1 VAVEASAAI
10 GISSLNTLSSAAEGA
25 SDRPVLTALSSGGFI
40 AVWSDGNNKDGSNSG
55 IYARIFDENFQQ
67 IGEEIQVN
75 TLTDGFQ
82 TGASVASTPDGH
94 ILISWAG
101 GNGTLQAQVLD
112 SSGNKVGDQFVIGPW
127 YVASAEIQGAS
138 DNQFVVV
145 RSQSNQQSAIMSV
158 YSSDG
163 AELLSD
169 VAVSDVRSG
178 RVRTVELDDGSM
190 LAVWFDQS
198 NFAGFDIYAQRFDTE
213 GNLLGDQYRLNST
226 LENNQMQADIVA
238 LNGGGFAAVW
248 QSYGQEGELF
258 DVYARLFN
266 TDGSALSAEI
276 QINQVR
282 SGQAVRPVIA
292 QSTDGTLVVAWE
304 QGSEIWTQHLRSDG
318 VLVGDNQV
326 ISQNADGQLVHGTD
340 VDLATLSNGGV
351 IASWDQG
358 GNIYARAAYAPGV
371 STASTDLTNT
381 APVLTT
387 ESSLSIVANQ
397 STEMQAFTVS
407 DAELDEVT
415 VSISEPVHGSVV
427 LNSDNTYSYTPEAG
441 YVGSDYL
448 VLTVSDGAVQTRETI
463 SISVTAESTPVDL
476 TELQLLSSK
485 ADGGSDWTS
494 VAALPNGG
502 FVAVWH
508 DGGDKD
514 GDRSAVYGR
523 LFDANY
529 QRVGDEFLVNTLM
542 TGFQTKARVASTP
555 DGHFMVVWCDD
566 NGSLSAQIY
575 DATGE
580 KQGNQFTVG
589 PWYVAEA
596 EILGTSDNK
605 FVVVRTQN
613 NENAGILSVYDS
625 DGTELVNNVAL
636 SDVLASEARVIELA
650 DGRFLAS
657 WWDGRNTEGAD
668 IYGRYFDATGT
679 LLGDAFKLNQTLLNN
694 QQAPEIVALDAGGF
708 AVVWQ
713 SEESAGG
720 TFDIYARLFD
730 ADGNAASDEILVS
743 DDSTGQQVKPA
754 IEVASDGTLVIAWE
768 SNHLGSN
775 QIIYQTLSSAGEK
788 LGTNQVASQTTEST
802 NVGGTE
808 VALATLEDGSVL
820 ATWDIGGNVYGRLLH
835 ESETPPASI
844 LNIDLAS
851 IRLVT
856 GVGNFE
862 DIDVF
867 ANGKYFITRWA
878 SDGSANAQ
886 GFQIADPGFQ
896 QITPTE
902 VLNNYT
908 ESWQQFGTSVLISND
923 QMVSTWDGS
932 LDASGLPITPAQITN
947 SSGEVLVDDFS
958 MSESLGGQKEPLYI
972 NGKLYIASS
981 TGGDVL
987 LSVYDSEEDF
997 ALQSTQVINAESEY
1011 LQSEPDIALLK
1022 DSLIVFAWQSNNDP
1036 NYATTTGAYSV
1047 KGNSDIR
1054 FVLYD
1059 LVTGSKSA
1067 DFVIAQLG
1075 DAGLKEPQVAAVGDG
1090 RFIVSWSETTYDNSA
1105 TATHFAQAFSAD
1117 GTALSDAIEIANYT
1131 LGSISSNYPGGYTDI
1146 RYAVDTALTAGP
1158 DGTAIFAWNQHDL
1171 TNSVFDGGVATLELN
1186 DSALRVS
1193 DNQLI
1198 TEIDG
1203 DSSARIA
1210 EPVIY
1215 THPIDG
1221 YGVIFNNTPD
1231 TAFVVPV
1238 LSAVDAIAPSVPIIN
1253 TVAGDDVVAAGELD
1267 ELSISGTAE
1276 SLATVTLT
1284 SNYPGVDTYTTQAS
1298 VDGVWEFRYSDLE
1311 EPIQLDDGM
1320 YTVSVTATDQS
1331 GNISKAAFREVEI
1344 ALQPQ
1349 LPPPEDIPFTSGQIF
1364 EDLITGYDRDLIW
1377 ADANLSIEIAGL
1389 EPLVVESLWGI
1400 GSIINGVHYNLY
1412 LGINDLEVLE
1422 DTITSGRIK
1431 FLGVTLDNGVLDVSD
1446 DFEPDL
1452 IKIAG
1457 LDLELSDYFSTTV
1470 VSDANIKTP
1479 DFFNAVL
1486 QSANLI
1492 SLSANDDSVG
1502 GVEGDDFIYGGYGN
1516 DTLSG
1521 GAGNDTLSDWM
1532 GNDEVYG
1539 GEGNDVLINTGGED
1553 LFDGGAG
1560 NDTLV
1565 TNLSQVVKDEL
1576 GFSNWDFDIV
1586 LDLTATDPNMRHY
1599 GLKPDGTDYAWDEI
1613 YSIENYTL
1621 IGDFDALLIGDEQN
1635 NILTSDTGS
1644 DTLEGGAGNDDLF
1657 AGAGNDLLNGGDGDD
1672 YLEDGFGSDEVYG
1685 GDGDD
1690 TINNIGGSDLFD
1702 GGDGNDTLITDISTG
1717 FDERSFEVGFDTVSG
1732 THGRLNSDLGQDT
1745 IADIESFTLKGNF
1758 NAVVTGGDE
1767 NNIFTTDAGDDVLT
1781 GGGGNDE
1788 LFAGAGNDTLIG
1800 GSGNDR
1806 LFGEAG
1812 DDTLIQSG
1820 SGKQI
1825 YDGGEGT
1832 DTYSID
1838 IGFLSEDFAEPIKV
1852 DLTTGFSGLVN
1863 YPDHTL
1869 NDTVTNIENVDFS
1882 NMLTPLELVGD
1893 DNANRL
1899 AGGSANDTLLGGAGN
1914 DVLFGGGGKDR
1925 IFGAGGDDLLEGGDG
1940 RDTLSGGDG
1949 NDILDGSGG
1958 AESTQGPGDLLRP
1971 GMGNDT
1977 IIGHQQ
1983 HYLAGGEG
1991 AVISY
1996 SDLSDFGGV
2005 HIQVTDG
2012 ATGSGTVVSRSG
2024 NLLSD
2029 TFSYSRFFQGSA
2041 DNDLMQGGVTSQ
2053 TGFAGLAGNDT
2064 IIGGESQFDFLNYY
2078 DDHYETGG
2086 DSGVTINF
2094 STGEATDGFG
2104 DTDSFTSMEQARG
2117 TKFDDRFIG
2126 SDGNE
2131 RLLGMEGN
2139 DTLVASAGSDTF
2151 VGGDGVDTLQV
2162 DGNSG
2167 AFVLSQIA
2175 DGNYTLSSVSEST
2188 DVTYLSDVEFI
2199 EFTDQTV
2206 EVGVTETNT
2215 NAHVY
2220 HWSSHQ
2226 LLPDVAIATLML
2238 TPDTQNSRFAL
2249 SLNELS
2255 EAGALKVDLIF
2266 DASDSVI
2273 DNVDLS
2279 LDIVDAELLDFQISS
2294 QIADGWQTQLSVTDN
2309 SIDLS
2314 SFSLTSSLS
2323 GEINLGTVEV
2333 NAFESNSFSIALS
2346 SGVTGFGSDLIYHN
2360 DVSIFANISDQTS
2373 DANGEFF
2380 IDSADSSVLLEAT
2393 RDLSVADSGRV
2404 ISASDALAA
2413 LKLAVGINPNSG
2425 DVSVSPY
2432 QYLSADVNEDGR
2444 VSAADAL
2451 SILKMAV
2458 GLEGAP
2464 DREWKFVSELES
2476 FVNTDGSTVGRSRI
2490 DWDEFDISD
2499 YSGSQ
2504 NLVALLKG
2512 DVNGSWP
2519 APEDTGLNVLKN
2531 DYFTALE
2538 TAGIALAEQWWVV

>member
-1 VAVEASAAI
+1 MTIVSSDSASTASYPLSI
-10 GISSLNTLSSAAEGA
+10 LSSAADGA
-25 SDRPVLTALSSGGFI
+25 SDRPVLAALASGGFI

-67 IGEEIQVN
+67 IGDEIQVN

-112 SSGNKVGDQFVIGPW
+112 SSGNKLGDQFVIGPW
-127 YVASAEIQGAS
+127 NVASAEIQGTS

-163 AELLSD
+163 TLVVSD

-178 RVRTVELDDGSM
+178 RVRTAELDDGSM

-198 NFAGFDIYAQRFDTE
+198 NFAGYDIYAQRFDID
-213 GNLLGDQYRLNST
+213 GNLLGDQYKLNSI
-226 LENNQMQADIVA
+226 LANNQMQADIVA

-266 TDGSALSAEI
+266 TDGSALSDEI

-292 QSTDGTLVVAWE
+292 QSSDGTLGVAWE
-304 QGSEIWTQHLRSDG
+304 QGSEIWTQQLRSDG

-358 GNIYARAAYAPGV
+358 GNIYARAAYAPGL

-381 APVLTT
+381 APVLTIET
-387 ESSLSIVANQ
+387 DLSIVANQ
-397 STEMQAFTVS
+397 STEVQAFTAS
-407 DAELDEVT
+407 DAELDELT
-415 VSISEPVHGSVV
+415 ISFSEPSHGSVV
-427 LNSDNTYSYTPEAG
+427 LNSDNTYTYTPESG
-441 YVGSDYL
+441 YVGSDYF

-508 DGGDKD
+508 DGGGKD

-566 NGSLSAQIY
+566 NGSLSAQVY

-580 KQGNQFTVG
+580 KQGIQFTVG

-596 EILGTSDNK
+596 DILGTSDNK

-613 NENAGILSVYDS
+613 NENAGILSVYNS

-636 SDVLASEARVIELA
+636 SGVLASEARVIELA

-657 WWDGRNTEGAD
+657 WWDGRNTEGTD

-694 QQAPEIVALDAGGF
+694 QQAPEIVALEAGGF

-730 ADGNAASDEILVS
+730 ADGNAASEEILVS
-743 DDSTGQQVKPA
+743 DDSTGQQIKPA

-788 LGTNQVASQTTEST
+788 LGANQVASQTSESA

-820 ATWDIGGNVYGRLLH
+820 ATWDIGGNVYGRILH
-835 ESETPPASI
+835 ESEQPPAPT
-844 LNIDLAS
+844 LKIDVGS
-851 IRLVT
+851 VQLVS
-856 GVGNFE
+856 GMGNLE

-896 QITPTE
+896 QITATE

-908 ESWQQFGTSVLISND
+908 ELWQQFGTSVLISND
-923 QMVSTWDGS
+923 QMLSTWDGS
-932 LDASGLPITPAQITN
+932 RDENGMPITPAQITN
-947 SSGEVLVDDFS
+947 SSGEILVDDFA
-958 MSESLGGQKEPLYI
+958 MSESLGGQKEPLFI
-972 NGKLYIASS
+972 NGHLYLASS
-981 TGGDVL
+981 TGGNVL
-987 LSVYDSEEDF
+987 LSIYDSEQDF
-997 ALQSTQVINAESEY
+997 ALQSTQAINAESDY
-1011 LQSEPDIALLK
+1011 LQSEPDIARLN
-1022 DSLIVFAWQSNNDP
+1022 DSHIVFAWQSNNDP
-1036 NYATTTGAYSV
+1036 GFVTTTGAHSV
-1047 KGNSDIR
+1047 KGDSDIR

-1059 LVTGSKSA
+1059 LDTGAKSA
-1067 DFVIAQLG
+1067 AFVIAQTG
-1075 DAGLKEPQVAAVGDG
+1075 DVGLKEPQVAALGEG
-1090 RFIVSWSETTYDNSA
+1090 RFIMSWSETTYNNDSA
-1105 TATHFAQAFSAD
+1105 ATHFAQAFSAD
-1117 GTALSDAIEIANYT
+1117 GTALSDVIEIASYT
-1131 LGSISSNYPGGYTDI
+1131 LGSISSNYPGGFTDI

-1158 DGTAIFAWNQHDL
+1158 DGTVIFAWNQHDL
-1171 TNSVFDGGVATLELN
+1171 ANSVFDGGIATLELN
-1186 DSALRVS
+1186 DTALQVT
-1193 DNQLI
+1193 DKQLI

-1203 DSSARIA
+1203 DSTARIA

-1231 TAFVVPV
+1231 SALIVPV
-1238 LSAVDAIAPSVPIIN
+1238 LSTVDAIAPSAPIIN
-1253 TVAGDDVVAAGELD
+1253 TVAGDDVIAAGELD
-1267 ELSISGTAE
+1267 DLSISGTAE
-1276 SLATVTLT
+1276 SLARVTLT
-1284 SNYPGVDTYTTQAS
+1284 SNYPGVDAYTTQALI
-1298 VDGVWEFRYSDLE
+1298 DGVWEFRYSDLE
-1311 EPIQLDDGM
+1311 GSIQLDDGI
-1320 YTVSVTATDQS
+1320 YSISVTATDQS
-1331 GNISKAAFREVEI
+1331 GNTSLATSRAVEI
-1344 ALQPQ
+1344 ALLPS
-1349 LPPPEDIPFTSGQIF
+1349 LPPPDDIAFTSGQIF
-1364 EDLITGYDRDLIW
+1364 EDLITGYDRDLLW
-1377 ADANLSIEIAGL
+1377 TDANLSIEIAGV
-1389 EPLVVESLWGI
+1389 EALVVESIWGI
-1400 GSIINGVHYNLY
+1400 GSIIEGVHYNLY
-1412 LGINDLEVLE
+1412 LGINGLEIVG
-1422 DTITSGRIK
+1422 DAITSGRIN
-1431 FLGVTLDNGVLDVSD
+1431 FLGVTLDNGVLDDSD

-1452 IKIAG
+1452 IKISG
-1457 LDLELSDYFSTTV
+1457 LDLELSDYFPTTI
-1470 VSDANIKTP
+1470 VSDANIRTP

-1486 QSANLI
+1486 QSSNHI
-1492 SLSANDDSVG
+1492 SLSANGDVIAG
-1502 GVEGDDFIYGGYGN
+1502 MAGDDFIYGSDGN

-1521 GAGNDTLSDWM
+1521 GSGNDQ
-1532 GNDEVYG
+1532 
-1539 GEGNDVLINTGGED
+1539 
-1553 LFDGGAG
+1553 LF
-1560 NDTLV
+1560 
-1565 TNLSQVVKDEL
+1565 
-1576 GFSNWDFDIV
+1576 
-1586 LDLTATDPNMRHY
+1586 
-1599 GLKPDGTDYAWDEI
+1599 
-1613 YSIENYTL
+1613 
-1621 IGDFDALLIGDEQN
+1621 
-1635 NILTSDTGS
+1635 
-1644 DTLEGGAGNDDLF
+1644 
-1657 AGAGNDLLNGGDGDD
+1657 
-1672 YLEDGFGSDEVYG
+1672 
-1685 GDGDD
+1685 
-1690 TINNIGGSDLFD
+1690 
-1702 GGDGNDTLITDISTG
+1702 
-1717 FDERSFEVGFDTVSG
+1717 
-1732 THGRLNSDLGQDT
+1732 GQ
-1745 IADIESFTLKGNF
+1745 
-1758 NAVVTGGDE
+1758 
-1767 NNIFTTDAGDDVLT
+1767 AGDDLLV
-1781 GGGGNDE
+1781 
-1788 LFAGAGNDTLIG
+1788 
-1800 GSGNDR
+1800 
-1806 LFGEAG
+1806 
-1812 DDTLIQSG
+1812 QSG
-1820 SGKQI
+1820 SGKQL

-1832 DTYSID
+1832 DTYAID
-1838 IGFLSEDFAEPIKV
+1838 IDFLAANFAEPIKV

-1863 YPDHTL
+1863 YPDHAL
-1869 NDTVTNIENVDFS
+1869 NDTVINIENVDFS
-1882 NMLTPLELVGD
+1882 NMLTPLHLVGD

-1899 AGGSANDTLLGGAGN
+1899 AGGSANDTLLGGGGN
-1914 DVLFGGGGKDR
+1914 DVLLGGRGKDR

-1949 NDILDGSGG
+1949 NDTLDGSGG
-1958 AESTQGPGDLLRP
+1958 DESTQGPGDLLRP
-1971 GMGNDT
+1971 GLGNDR
-1977 IIGHQQ
+1977 IIGHEQ

-2005 HIQVTDG
+2005 HIEVTDD
-2012 ATGSGTVVSRSG
+2012 ATGAGTVVSRFGS
-2024 NLLSD
+2024 LLSD

-2041 DNDLMQGGVTSQ
+2041 DDDLMQGGVTSQ

-2064 IIGGESQFDFLNYY
+2064 LIGGESQYDFLNYY
-2078 DDHYETGG
+2078 DDQYETGG
-2086 DSGVTINF
+2086 DNGVAINF

-2104 DTDSFTSMEQARG
+2104 DADSFTSMEQARG
-2117 TKFDDRFIG
+2117 TKFDDLFIG

-2139 DTLVASAGSDTF
+2139 DTLVGSAGRDTF

-2167 AFVLSQIA
+2167 AFVLSQTA
-2175 DGNYTLSSVSEST
+2175 DGTYTLSSVREST

-2199 EFTDQTV
+2199 EFSDQTV
-2206 EVGVTETNT
+2206 EVGATET

-2226 LLPDVAIATLML
+2226 LLPDVAIDALLL
-2238 TPDTQNSRFAL
+2238 TPDAPDSSFTL
-2249 SLNELS
+2249 SMNELTES
-2255 EAGALKVDLIF
+2255 GALKFDLIF
-2266 DASDSVI
+2266 DAFDSAI
-2273 DNVDLS
+2273 DNIDLS
-2279 LDIVDAELLDFQISS
+2279 LEVLEADLLNFQISS
-2294 QIADGWQTQLSVTDN
+2294 QLAEVWQTQLSVTDQ

-2314 SFSLTSSLS
+2314 SFSFSSSLS
-2323 GEINLGTVEV
+2323 GEIKLGTLEIMPI
-2333 NAFESNSFSIALS
+2333 ESESFSFGFS
-2346 SGVTGFGSDLIYHN
+2346 SGVTGVGSDLTYH
-2360 DVSIFANISDQTS
+2360 DDFSISGVITDQISD
-2373 DANGEFF
+2373 AHGEFF
-2380 IDSADSSVLLEAT
+2380 QEPSDSYVLLEAT
-2393 RDLSVADSGRV
+2393 RDLYTADLGRV

-2464 DREWKFVSELES
+2464 DREWKFVSELET
-2476 FVNTDGSTVGRSRI
+2476 FVNNDGSAVGRSRI
-2490 DWDEFDISD
+2490 DWEEFNISD
-2499 YSGSQ
+2499 HSGTQ

-2519 APEDTGLNVLKN
+2519 APADTGLEVLP
-2531 DYFTALE
+2531 DSYFTDLE
-2538 TAGIALAEQWWVV
+2538 AAGVAPAEQWWVV